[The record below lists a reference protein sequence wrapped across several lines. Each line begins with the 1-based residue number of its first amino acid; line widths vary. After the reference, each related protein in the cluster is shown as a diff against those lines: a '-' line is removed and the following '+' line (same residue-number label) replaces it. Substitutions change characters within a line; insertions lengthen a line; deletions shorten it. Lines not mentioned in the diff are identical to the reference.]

1 MIDKLLRLPLRFF
14 EKRQVGEL
22 SQRLSELGNLR
33 GFLTGT
39 AITSLLDL
47 MFATIYILIMIMYSP
62 LLTAVAL
69 GTIPVYILMILFIAP
84 VYRRLIRN
92 QARYMAKTQSHL
104 IETLSG
110 IQTVKAQHF
119 ELNSRWKWQERYSG
133 QIAEGFKSVVLGSSA
148 SEFGNF
154 LNQVSSLL
162 IIWVGVYLVVNGEM
176 TLGQMIAFRIIA
188 GYGANIETLK
198 PVRISK
204 AKFRWRD
211 CRYC

>member
-69 GTIPVYILMILFIAP
+69 GTIPVYIDDSFYSTRLQKVDKKSSE
-84 VYRRLIRN
+84 VYGKDTESSHRDPKRN
-92 QARYMAKTQSHL
+92 S
-104 IETLSG
+104 
-110 IQTVKAQHF
+110 
-119 ELNSRWKWQERYSG
+119 
-133 QIAEGFKSVVLGSSA
+133 
-148 SEFGNF
+148 
-154 LNQVSSLL
+154 
-162 IIWVGVYLVVNGEM
+162 
-176 TLGQMIAFRIIA
+176 
-188 GYGANIETLK
+188 
-198 PVRISK
+198 
-204 AKFRWRD
+204 D
-211 CRYC
+211 C